1 MNLVLFCRDALCEN
15 FLPPYVKLGVSPGDC
30 TLVQDRGKYNFCV
43 LASRRTVYTNLDR
56 VFTMQFLAS
65 FPPACRLP
73 LASVCSC
80 PMDGTISDGAVHDA
94 LTGHTT
100 V

>member
-65 FPPACRLP
+65 FSPAYGLSSACIHT
-73 LASVCSC
+73 C
-80 PMDGTISDGAVHDA
+80 A
-94 LTGHTT
+94 LDY